1 VVEAETPP
9 VQVASNPRPDQG
21 GRESPADEED
31 EMDARRIRILA
42 ACIVGFALAATVSST
57 VVADDMGT
65 RITDAGLETP
75 EITLHPVGAAV
86 HWTVEGTL
94 EHSLVFADGVTSPV
108 ISPGQSWSRTFD
120 AIGDHPYSCSLHPRE
135 VGVIHVIEAEP
146 APSASG
152 GGDSGNAA
160 TPPPTTTSPAEPGD
174 TGSGVP
180 AALAIL
186 LVAALLGQATMRRSV
201 AS

>member
-1 VVEAETPP
+1 
-9 VQVASNPRPDQG
+9 
-21 GRESPADEED
+21 
-31 EMDARRIRILA
+31 MDARRIRILA
-42 ACIVGFALAATVSST
+42 ACIVGFTLAATASST

-94 EHSLVFADGVTSPV
+94 EHSLVFADGVTSPA
-108 ISPGQSWSRTFD
+108 IAPGQSWSRTFD
-120 AIGDHPYSCSLHPRE
+120 AIGDYPYSCGLHPQE
-135 VGVIHVIEAEP
+135 VGVIHVVDAEP

-152 GGDSGNAA
+152 GGGDSGSTV
-160 TPPPTTTSPAEPGD
+160 TPPPTTTSPAEPRD

-186 LVAALLGQATMRRSV
+186 LLATVLGQATMRRSV
-201 AS
+201 TR